1 MARPI
6 SLRSERLY
14 SVQLSA
20 DPRSIGI
27 ASAVG
32 AVGLGLVYMT
42 LAGAPLRYLGMN
54 VAALAIGLVAFAAT
68 GRFVR
73 QAGRLPGV
81 VTLALGAALLATA
94 LFGISVEGA
103 SRWIRLGS
111 VVLQPSLIIV
121 PFIAVAFA
129 QARGPFAMAGLV
141 LAALAL
147 AIQPDRAMAGVLAA
161 GLAALAI
168 AKPDRW
174 TASAS
179 IAAVV
184 AFGATFLRADTL
196 PPVPF
201 VDQVFYTAFGVHA
214 LAGVAVLAGALLLLV
229 PALAASLD
237 QDRREVHAV
246 FAAVWLA
253 VIAAAALG
261 NYPTPLVGYGVSA
274 ILGYLLSLSL
284 LCSAPG
290 STQSGHASSQTPRWT
305 TLRETITICAPSLR
319 PRRGCGPT

>member
-1 MARPI
+1 MSFAFNR
-6 SLRSERLY
+6 RW
-14 SVQLSA
+14 
-20 DPRSIGI
+20 IGLLC
-27 ASAVG
+27 AVG
-32 AVGLGLVYMT
+32 AVGMGLVYMT

-54 VAALAIGLVAFAAT
+54 MAALAIGLVAFAAT
-68 GRFVR
+68 ARFVR
-73 QAGRLPGV
+73 QAGHLPGV

-103 SRWIRLGS
+103 SRWVRLGS

-129 QARGPFAMAGLV
+129 QARGPFAMAGLM

-161 GLAALAI
+161 GLAALAL

-174 TASAS
+174 TVTASV
-179 IAAVV
+179 AAVA
-184 AFGATFLRADTL
+184 AFGATVLRADTL
-196 PPVPF
+196 PAVPF

-214 LAGVAVLAGALLLLV
+214 LAGAAVLGGALLLLV
-229 PALAASLD
+229 PALAGGRD
-237 QDRREVHAV
+237 QNRREVHAV
-246 FAAVWLA
+246 FGAVWLA

-261 NYPTPLVGYGVSA
+261 NYPTPLVGYGGSA

-284 LCSAPG
+284 LPSAPD
-290 STQSGHASSQTPRWT
+290 SSAERARSLSNSDVDHAAGDNHD
-305 TLRETITICAPSLR
+305 LRAFA
-319 PRRGCGPT
+319 